1 MDTNEHLAARAAV
14 FTYLSLGF
22 SPPGTVALP
31 ELFVRLREAIRFL
44 PLRHQELLAPLV
56 ETGDQDRPGEGEY
69 WRLFGSGGTVSPYE
83 TEYDPLVGVRKGHEL
98 ADLLGFYTAF
108 GFGLSEA
115 QREFPDHLAVELE
128 FMSLL
133 LLKVLYAR
141 KKEMAEAEVLTRD
154 AAAAFLRDHLGRWVE
169 AFAERLQR
177 ETESASFRALA
188 RVLQTFLGEEWRLLG
203 VTPLTIGAA
212 LDRPGETVE
221 CPFAEQCGASSPDG

>member
-31 ELFVRLREAIRFL
+31 EVFVRLREATGFL
-44 PLRHQELLAPLV
+44 PPRYQELLAPLV
-56 ETGDQDRPGEGEY
+56 ETAVQDQPGEGEY

-108 GFGLSEA
+108 GFKIGEA

-141 KKEMAEAEVLTRD
+141 QKGMAEAEELTRD

-169 AFAERLQR
+169 AFAERLQG

-188 RVLQTFLGEEWRLLG
+188 RLLQTFLGEEGRLLG
-203 VTPLTIGAA
+203 VTPMTIGAS
-212 LDRPGETVE
+212 LDRPGETVQ
-221 CPFAEQCGASSPDG
+221 CPFAGQCGALGPEG